1 MTLFPRIW
9 VMPNNR
15 PGDDAQV
22 YALAEE
28 LRLPFETR
36 KLVYNWR
43 FWLGGRY
50 MGASP
55 ISVEKELRER
65 TLVPPWPDLII
76 LVGRRAVPVARWV
89 QKQNGGK
96 TRLVLVG
103 HPRVTPDYFD
113 LVFTTR
119 QYCTPAGAS
128 MRELPVAMS
137 RYRQPVKPSKEEDG
151 WLASLPR
158 PHLLLMLGG
167 KTRHWQMRPRSIADK
182 AAQLARRAQDAG
194 GSLIV
199 ARSARTSEEI
209 LEAIEERL
217 DHSGCEWRVVRHD
230 FPRFAALLQDADELF
245 PTADS
250 ISMISE
256 SIITGKPVGVVPAE
270 MNWVGW
276 LALGARVRER
286 NRKRDLRRFW
296 NYVIGEGLAGT
307 MEEPLA
313 SSTPNP
319 VTAAAREVRALL
331 ESSFGKLPE

>member
-1 MTLFPRIW
+1 MSYPRIW
-9 VMPNNR
+9 VFPNNR

-36 KLVYNWR
+36 TLAYNWR
-43 FWLGGRY
+43 FWLSGKY

-55 ISVEKELRER
+55 ISVVKELRER

-103 HPRVTPDYFD
+103 HPRVSPDAFD
-113 LVFTTR
+113 LVLTTR
-119 QYCTPAGAS
+119 QYCTPAGAC

-137 RYRQPVKPSKEEDG
+137 RYRQPVKLTNEESA

-167 KTRHWQMRPRSIADK
+167 KTRHWQMRPRSIAEK
-182 AAQLARRAQDAG
+182 AGQLARRAEAAG

-199 ARSARTSEEI
+199 VRSARTSEEI

-217 DHSGCEWRVVRHD
+217 EQSECEWRVVRHD
-230 FPRFAALLQDADELF
+230 FPRFAGLLQDADELF

-276 LALGARVRER
+276 LALGARVKER

-296 NYVIGEGLAGT
+296 NYVIGQRLAGT
-307 MEEPLA
+307 IDEPVRGK
-313 SSTPNP
+313 TENP
-319 VTAAAREVRALL
+319 VVAAAREVRALL
-331 ESSFGKLPE
+331 ESSFGKLPA